1 MSNLP
6 EDVLLGCGNPL
17 LDIQAI
23 VGKDFLDKW
32 GLKENDAILCDEK
45 HNAMFDEL
53 VEKYDVEYVPG
64 GATQNAIR
72 VCQWILNVPNRAAFF
87 GAIGKD
93 KFGDLLKS
101 KAKEAGVDAQY
112 QINDTVK
119 TGTCAALING
129 QNRSLCAH
137 LAAANTFTIDHLL
150 QPEHAK
156 IIEKAQF
163 FYIAGFFLT
172 VSPPSI
178 MHVAEHSLKHGKTF
192 MFNLAAPF
200 ISQFFS
206 EPLYAV
212 MPYVDVLFGNEDEAA
227 AFAKA
232 AGFDTTDLKEVAL
245 KAAAM
250 EKKSSK
256 PRTVIITQGA
266 DPVIVAVGSELTL
279 HPVEHIDK
287 EKIVDTNGA
296 GDAFV
301 GGFLSQY
308 IQHKSLEESIK
319 CGNYAAGEIIQK
331 HGCTFPS
338 VCKYH

>member
-1 MSNLP
+1 MANLA
-6 EDVLLGCGNPL
+6 EGVLLGCGNPL
-17 LDIQAI
+17 LDLQAT

-32 GLKENDAILCDEK
+32 GLKENDAILCDDK

-53 VEKYDVEYVPG
+53 SEKYQVDYVPG
-64 GATQNAIR
+64 GATQNAVR
-72 VCQWILNVPNRAAFF
+72 VCQWILNNPNRAVFF

-93 KFGDLLKS
+93 KYGDMLRA
-101 KAKEAGVDAQY
+101 KAKEAGVNAQY
-112 QINDTVK
+112 QVNDKVK
-119 TGTCAALING
+119 TGTCAALIYG

-137 LAAANTFTIDHLL
+137 LAAANTFTIDHMFN
-150 QPEHAK
+150 PAHASL
-156 IIEKAQF
+156 IEKAQF
-163 FYIAGFFLT
+163 YYIAGFFLT

-178 MHVAEHSLKHGKTF
+178 MHVAEHSHKHNKTF

-200 ISQFFS
+200 ISQFFF
-206 EPLYAV
+206 EPLSAV
-212 MPYVDVLFGNEDEAA
+212 LPYVDILFGNEDEAA

-232 AGFDTTDLKEVAL
+232 AGFETTDLKEIAL
-245 KAAAM
+245 KIAAW

-266 DPVIVAVGSELTL
+266 DPIIVAVGSEVTL
-279 HPVEHIDK
+279 HEVETVPK
-287 EKIVDTNGA
+287 EQIVDTNGA

-308 IQHKSLEESIK
+308 IQGKSLKDSIL

-338 VCKYH
+338 TCKYH